1 MGNTAWVEVQL
12 ALTGCLRLARGD
24 RGGLSCFD
32 RSLDGFWRSFRA
44 AVISYPLYL
53 VLLAMRVS
61 TAEWQNSGGSR
72 IVLVETIGYV
82 VAWVAF
88 PLLMLTVTRWLGRA
102 HRFFDFMV
110 PYNWCQVPQSALFVL
125 AGLVSGIL
133 STQASEAIDIVAA
146 LATLVY
152 EWFIAR
158 VALDTTGLV
167 AVFVVLLDLVLG
179 VLISRVTGWLYGVD
193 GCLSRFLREK
203 PGKKPLSGA
212 KSIVKS
218 PKNLYCSATY
228 PVHWQFGEPG
238 IHALRSGNQIG

>member
-1 MGNTAWVEVQL
+1 MSNTIWVEVQL

-44 AVISYPLYL
+44 AVICYPLYL
-53 VLLAMRVS
+53 VLLAMRV
-61 TAEWQNSGGSR
+61 TVAEWQQSGGWR
-72 IVLVETIGYV
+72 IVTVETIGYV

-88 PLLMLTVTRWLGRA
+88 PLLMLNVVRWIGRA
-102 HRFFDFMV
+102 PRFFDFMV

-125 AGLVSGIL
+125 VGLESASGVL
-133 STQASEAIDIVAA
+133 GTQASEAIDIVAA
-146 LATLVY
+146 IATLVY

-179 VLISRVTGWLYGVD
+179 VLVSRITDWLY
-193 GCLSRFLREK
+193 
-203 PGKKPLSGA
+203 
-212 KSIVKS
+212 
-218 PKNLYCSATY
+218 
-228 PVHWQFGEPG
+228 
-238 IHALRSGNQIG
+238 

>member
-1 MGNTAWVEVQL
+1 MGTTAWVEARL
-12 ALTGCLRLARGD
+12 ALAGCLRLARGD

-61 TAEWQNSGGSR
+61 VAEWQNSGGWR
-72 IVLVETIGYV
+72 IVAVETIGYV
-82 VAWVAF
+82 IAWVAF
-88 PLLMLTVTRWLGRA
+88 PLLMLNVVRWIGRTY
-102 HRFFDFMV
+102 RFFDFMV

-125 AGLVSGIL
+125 VGLVSAGGVL
-133 STQASEAIDIVAA
+133 GNQASEAMDIAA
-146 LATLVY
+146 AIATLVY

-179 VLISRVTGWLYGVD
+179 VLISRVTGGLY
-193 GCLSRFLREK
+193 
-203 PGKKPLSGA
+203 
-212 KSIVKS
+212 
-218 PKNLYCSATY
+218 
-228 PVHWQFGEPG
+228 
-238 IHALRSGNQIG
+238 

>member
-1 MGNTAWVEVQL
+1 MMGTTAWVEVQL
-12 ALTGCLRLARGD
+12 ALAGCLRLARGD
-24 RGGLSCFD
+24 RGGLACFD

-53 VLLAMRVS
+53 MLLAMRVS
-61 TAEWQNSGGSR
+61 IAEWQQSGGWR
-72 IVLVETIGYV
+72 IVTVETIGYV

-88 PLLMLTVTRWLGRA
+88 PLLMLNVARWIGRA

-125 AGLVSGIL
+125 VGLVSAGGVL
-133 STQASEAIDIVAA
+133 SAQVSEAMDLAA
-146 LATLVY
+146 AIATLLY

-179 VLISRVTGWLYGVD
+179 VLISRVTGGLY
-193 GCLSRFLREK
+193 
-203 PGKKPLSGA
+203 
-212 KSIVKS
+212 
-218 PKNLYCSATY
+218 
-228 PVHWQFGEPG
+228 
-238 IHALRSGNQIG
+238 

>member
-1 MGNTAWVEVQL
+1 MGNTAWVELQL

-44 AVISYPLYL
+44 AVICYPLYL

-61 TAEWQNSGGSR
+61 VAEWQTSGGWR
-72 IVLVETIGYV
+72 IVTVETIGYV

-88 PLLMLTVTRWLGRA
+88 PLLMLNVVRWIGRE
-102 HRFFDFMV
+102 HRFFEFMV

-125 AGLVSGIL
+125 VGLESASGIL
-133 STQASEAIDIVAA
+133 SIQASQAIDIVAA

-167 AVFVVLLDLVLG
+167 AVFVVLVDLVLG
-179 VLISRVTGWLYGVD
+179 VLVSHVTGRLY
-193 GCLSRFLREK
+193 
-203 PGKKPLSGA
+203 
-212 KSIVKS
+212 
-218 PKNLYCSATY
+218 
-228 PVHWQFGEPG
+228 
-238 IHALRSGNQIG
+238 